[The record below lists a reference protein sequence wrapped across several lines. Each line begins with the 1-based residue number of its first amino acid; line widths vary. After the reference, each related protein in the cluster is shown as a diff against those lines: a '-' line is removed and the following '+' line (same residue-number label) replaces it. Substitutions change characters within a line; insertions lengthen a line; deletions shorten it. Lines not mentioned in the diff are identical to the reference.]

1 MLQETS
7 ESKGTKLEATK
18 IEAPLKST
26 PDYEECSLEYSE
38 KQQEEFDSQDKQVK
52 EKGPSMHEQK
62 IVHLDEMQDLGQH
75 DQQDGPTKKEPSV
88 LQEIGENEEPNLEDA
103 EPEELKIEETLR
115 SSSDYE
121 ERSLEN
127 LDSNQ
132 VQQQKELQ
140 KDDVVGENVAEQEV
154 IDKTESI
161 ETMIE
166 DISFSVS
173 SRVTADSDEF
183 GKPSSKQTNMTD
195 PVLSKCK
202 ENEVPLQG
210 DCQDRP
216 VQKEAPVRHQAN
228 VVYPEKVEVHDGFY
242 LQDDP
247 ANNKQPVVQITNKNE
262 KLKLKEPIKPSFDNE
277 EWSEQREAPVNKKR
291 KSAISLLWCWCCG

>member
-1 MLQETS
+1 
-7 ESKGTKLEATK
+7 
-18 IEAPLKST
+18 
-26 PDYEECSLEYSE
+26 
-38 KQQEEFDSQDKQVK
+38 
-52 EKGPSMHEQK
+52 
-62 IVHLDEMQDLGQH
+62 MQDGDRH
-75 DQQDGPTKKEPSV
+75 DQQVDPTIKEPSV
-88 LQEIGENEEPNLEDA
+88 LEETGKNEEPK
-103 EPEELKIEETLR
+103 PK
-115 SSSDYE
+115 
-121 ERSLEN
+121 
-127 LDSNQ
+127 
-132 VQQQKELQ
+132 V
-140 KDDVVGENVAEQEV
+140 
-154 IDKTESI
+154 
-161 ETMIE
+161 
-166 DISFSVS
+166 
-173 SRVTADSDEF
+173 SRVTADCDEF

-195 PVLSKCK
+195 PILSKCK

-262 KLKLKEPIKPSFDNE
+262 KPKLKEPIKPSFDND

>member
-1 MLQETS
+1 
-7 ESKGTKLEATK
+7 
-18 IEAPLKST
+18 
-26 PDYEECSLEYSE
+26 
-38 KQQEEFDSQDKQVK
+38 
-52 EKGPSMHEQK
+52 MHEQK

-75 DQQDGPTKKEPSV
+75 DQQDGPTKKDPSV
-88 LQEIGENEEPNLEDA
+88 LQEIGENEEPKLEDV

-127 LDSNQ
+127 PDSNQ

-140 KDDVVGENVAEQEV
+140 KDDVVGENVVEQEV

-195 PVLSKCK
+195 PILSKCK

-210 DCQDRP
+210 DCPDRP
-216 VQKEAPVRHQAN
+216 VQKEAPGRHQAN